1 MFTIIKGVTELPK
14 NEDIIAGIAAL
25 FLGLVGLAIL
35 ASIFGPRCPRCGR
48 PIQRGVKIC
57 PHCGTRL
64 EW

>member
-1 MFTIIKGVTELPK
+1 MLSIVKGITKLPK
-14 NEDIIAGIAAL
+14 DEDIIAGLAAL

-48 PIQRGVKIC
+48 PIQRRVKTC
-57 PHCGTRL
+57 PHCGARL